1 MPYKLLVLDHKTES
15 SVEEEVVEADLA
27 VEEVLGAQGALVEAH
42 LDLLHTVHLATEILH
57 MATVDTDMVV
67 VLSS

>member
-1 MPYKLLVLDHKTES
+1 M
-15 SVEEEVVEADLA
+15 EEEAVEVDLA
-27 VEEVLGAQGALVEAH
+27 VVEVVLGALVEAH

>member
-15 SVEEEVVEADLA
+15 SVEEEVVEVDLVVA
-27 VEEVLGAQGALVEAH
+27 EVVLGALVEAH
-42 LDLLHTVHLATEILH
+42 PDLLHTVPLATEILH